1 MSQLALPLKLQD
13 HAVFA
18 SFYAAGNDELVS
30 FLLEIT
36 NSRRGPGCFVWGP
49 AASGK
54 THLLQA
60 VCERAGDQSV
70 YVPLSEIENAGPEVL
85 SGLAGRQFVCL
96 DDLQCVVGEREW
108 ELSLF
113 DLWNQIAD
121 SAGVLIVASTA
132 PPKTGGIELA
142 DLESRFS
149 RLPVFHCRELDE
161 DDRIKALQLRARFRG
176 LELPDETATYLLSRS
191 RRDMS
196 SLYQLLDK
204 LDTEAL
210 IAKRRLTIPFVRE
223 VLEQISSE
231 EDWGQE

>member
-1 MSQLALPLKLQD
+1 MSQMALPLKLHD
-13 HAVFA
+13 HAVFD
-18 SFYAAGNDELVS
+18 SFHTAGNDQLVS

-36 NSRRGPGCFVWGP
+36 RSGQGPGCFVWGP

-60 VCERAGDQSV
+60 VCERSGDQSV
-70 YVPLSEIENAGPEVL
+70 YLPLNELAEMSPDIL

-96 DDLQCVVGEREW
+96 DDLQCIVGKPDW
-108 ELSLF
+108 EVALF

-121 SAGVLIVASTA
+121 KEGVLIVSGDA
-132 PPKTGGIELA
+132 PPKDSGIALA
-142 DLESRFS
+142 DLESRLS
-149 RLPVFHCRELDE
+149 RLPVFRSRELDE
-161 DDRIKALQLRARFRG
+161 EDRIKALKLRARFRG
-176 LELPDETATYLLSRS
+176 LELPDDTAAYLLSRN
-191 RRDMS
+191 RRDMG

-223 VLEQISSE
+223 VL
-231 EDWGQE
+231 G